1 MSLVVITADGLE
13 HHYVSNQILAQQ
25 DVKAI
30 LVCDRPLQ
38 RSWTKV
44 LRRSPRRFFD
54 KVLRKVYLQAIGDA
68 RARSVSLKRVLGQQ
82 CESFNC
88 EDLVVRVGLPKSGTL
103 KKKIEEIQPDVIAVY
118 GTGIIPSDILSLSKK
133 ISLNMHT
140 GLSPWYRGIA
150 CALWPIVDRKPEFIG
165 ATVHE
170 CTNVVDGGKVFFS
183 SGADL
188 FFGDDLHSVFARSV
202 KVGAEGYVE
211 VIDKALADKLT
222 GAPQDLSIGKEYNG
236 AMLGFRAEWKARRS
250 LRQLSKTWPKE
261 EAPRPDSAS

>member
-30 LVCDRPLQ
+30 LVCDPPLR
-38 RSWTKV
+38 RSWTKT

-54 KVLRKVYLQAIGDA
+54 KFLRKAYLQAIGDA
-68 RARSVSLKRVLGQQ
+68 KARSVSLKRVLGQQ
-82 CESFNC
+82 CESFDC
-88 EDLVVRVGLPKSGTL
+88 ENLVVRVGLPKSGAL
-103 KKKIEEIQPDVIAVY
+103 KKKVEEIQPDVIAIY
-118 GTGIIPSDILSLSKK
+118 GTGIIPGDVLSLSKN

-140 GLSPWYRGIA
+140 GLSPWYRGTA
-150 CALWPIVDRKPEFIG
+150 CAFWPIFDGKPEFVG

-170 CTNVVDGGKVFFS
+170 CTNVVDGGKIFFS
-183 SGADL
+183 SRADL

-211 VIDKALADKLT
+211 VIGKALADKLVGT
-222 GAPQDLSIGKEYNG
+222 RQDLSVGKEYNG
-236 AMLGFRAEWKARRS
+236 AMLGFWAEWNARRS